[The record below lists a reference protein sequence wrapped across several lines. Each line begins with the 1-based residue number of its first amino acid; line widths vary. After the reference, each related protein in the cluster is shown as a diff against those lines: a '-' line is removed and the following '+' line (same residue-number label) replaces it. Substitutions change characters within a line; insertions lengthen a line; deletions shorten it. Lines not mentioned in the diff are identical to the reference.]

1 MTTLEQMQA
10 ERLELLSHIDTL
22 NQDKRYLHLQ
32 IDLNA
37 NHTDIKAAY
46 TAKLNRVIRAS
57 NHAVQSLRSLNEQI
71 KFENMRLDALR
82 TKSQKAA

>member
-1 MTTLEQMQA
+1 MTPLEQMQS

-22 NQDKRYLHLQ
+22 NQDARYLRLQ

-37 NHTDIKAAY
+37 SQSDIKSAY

-82 TKSQKAA
+82 TKNQKAA

>member
-22 NQDKRYLHLQ
+22 NQDKRYLRLQ

-37 NHTDIKAAY
+37 DHADIKAAY
-46 TAKLNRVIRAS
+46 TEKLTRAS
-57 NHAVQSLRSLNEQI
+57 LAATHAMQRLRVLNTEI
-71 KFENMRLDALR
+71 RHENIER
-82 TKSQKAA
+82 TKPKKAA

>member
-1 MTTLEQMQA
+1 MTTLEQMQS

-22 NQDKRYLHLQ
+22 NQDKRYLRLQ

-37 NHTDIKAAY
+37 NQADIKSELNK
-46 TAKLNRVIRAS
+46 KLIRVSRAS
-57 NHAVQSLRSLNEQI
+57 NLAEQSLRSLNEQI
-71 KFENMRLDALR
+71 KHENMRLDALR